1 MHFRSVLPLLGL
13 AASAS
18 AAMSASHVTANI
30 DAVTQMSSDTNNIAQ
45 SVSLTNLFST
55 TPVCQVP
62 LHGLAIIF
70 FACDD

>member
-18 AAMSASHVTANI
+18 AAMSASQVTANI
-30 DAVTQMSSDTNNIAQ
+30 DTVTQMSSDTNNIAQ
-45 SVSLTNLFST
+45 SISLTNLFST
-55 TPVCQVP
+55 TPVRQVL
-62 LHGLAIIF
+62 LHSLVMIF